1 MRRARR
7 ARVCVALLQL
17 LRGLLRTMLQFAPR
31 RLTSVMFCVAL
42 VSASVDEPGDKQI
55 HALARLLD
63 AIDADED
70 SHVTRQEIV
79 RYLHTHHAPR
89 YRAQVPEVERT
100 FRENVERDIQY
111 LDKNGDHKL
120 SLTELKPETQRSI
133 DFAAVDKDANGVLD
147 ADELVATLTHDL
159 PHSLM
164 HEHAGELLE
173 LVDNNGDERA
183 SHEEILLNHR
193 DFVDGLLTGSH
204 GEL

>member
-1 MRRARR
+1 MYAL
-7 ARVCVALLQL
+7 AYVFVCVYVCAYVYIYWHQPW
-17 LRGLLRTMLQFAPR
+17 TSSVP
-31 RLTSVMFCVAL
+31 LTR
-42 VSASVDEPGDKQI
+42 ASLSLTE
-55 HALARLLD
+55 
-63 AIDADED
+63 
-70 SHVTRQEIV
+70 
-79 RYLHTHHAPR
+79 
-89 YRAQVPEVERT
+89 
-100 FRENVERDIQY
+100 
-111 LDKNGDHKL
+111 L

-147 ADELVATLTHDL
+147 TDELVATLTHDL

-164 HEHAGELLE
+164 HDHAGELLE